1 MDLEPMNGNIP
12 KTHKKKEGNELDKR
26 GRNLAKKKVTWT
38 KNKEVT

>member
-1 MDLEPMNGNIP
+1 MGIFP
-12 KTHKKKEGNELDKR
+12 KLTKKKEGNELDKR